1 MSYVIS
7 HGLGPYFRD
16 LLIKDIKNYE
26 RFVLCFD
33 EQTNNQNKKQLD
45 SYFRYWSS
53 QKGLVVTRY
62 YRTILLGHAQA
73 NVVVDGILGAFR
85 TDCIG
90 ISKLLMLSRDNPNA
104 NKTVEKTINDAMKKV
119 NAELLNVGTCN
130 LHVIHNVFNAG
141 TTETNWHVEN
151 FCMNIW
157 SWFQKSLARQED
169 FENITNEL
177 NDAIEK
183 TILYFSSKRWVLLGK
198 VIDRVLK
205 QYHMFREY
213 FLVYLPSKQQKQIQS
228 NSRYDNVKEV
238 LMSNISKIRLN
249 FILFLCQ
256 SIFDRFL
263 TWFQKEEPLVH
274 LLYNALCDLYRTVLL
289 SFLSPEHVGSTYGGA
304 LLDIDFKLA
313 EKQLTTKKLQ
323 IGEEAR
329 RLLVDVSASDRATFF
344 HDVKSIYHA
353 IADNL
358 KKYLPLKNTFLKDL
372 HVLDPA
378 SRTKQ
383 DSADTMIRVGR
394 AIPKLL
400 SNAEIDRIR
409 YEFMMYAAETI
420 DQSWYIKNKYHD
432 SDDNNHTEYQQIDY
446 YWNKTLSLTTSFGLP
461 KYPTLSK
468 VVKNIFIISHGNSD
482 VERGFSINE
491 HIVTENRTLLSL
503 SSINGLRSTWDA
515 IKFYGVGSPH
525 RVPIKIDMIR
535 AVQKS
540 KSVYNQEQLSL
551 KSLADREKEQSEKH
565 QRTNEEVKKL
575 IDRENQL
582 LSKQKGLHDKQKK
595 AQLLVDEG
603 RQRLDNALKKAD
615 IIDAQAAN
623 ALIGAGD
630 EQVKLISDKLF
641 KITDELLKIQS
652 KRKNVLS
659 HVQNKKQKM
668 TTTSE

>member
-1 MSYVIS
+1 
-7 HGLGPYFRD
+7 R
-16 LLIKDIKNYE
+16 
-26 RFVLCFD
+26 
-33 EQTNNQNKKQLD
+33 
-45 SYFRYWSS
+45 
-53 QKGLVVTRY
+53 
-62 YRTILLGHAQA
+62 
-73 NVVVDGILGAFR
+73 
-85 TDCIG
+85 
-90 ISKLLMLSRDNPNA
+90 
-104 NKTVEKTINDAMKKV
+104 
-119 NAELLNVGTCN
+119 
-130 LHVIHNVFNAG
+130 
-141 TTETNWHVEN
+141 
-151 FCMNIW
+151 
-157 SWFQKSLARQED
+157 
-169 FENITNEL
+169 
-177 NDAIEK
+177 
-183 TILYFSSKRWVLLGK
+183 
-198 VIDRVLK
+198 
-205 QYHMFREY
+205 
-213 FLVYLPSKQQKQIQS
+213 
-228 NSRYDNVKEV
+228 
-238 LMSNISKIRLN
+238 
-249 FILFLCQ
+249 
-256 SIFDRFL
+256 
-263 TWFQKEEPLVH
+263 
-274 LLYNALCDLYRTVLL
+274 
-289 SFLSPEHVGSTYGGA
+289 GSTSTFSGHIRIRSC
-304 LLDIDFKLA
+304 DIVSRR
-313 EKQLTTKKLQ
+313 Q
-323 IGEEAR
+323 IDISCI
-329 RLLVDVSASDRATFF
+329 V
-344 HDVKSIYHA
+344 
-353 IADNL
+353 DNL
-358 KKYLPLKNTFLKDL
+358 KKHLPLKNTFLKDL
-372 HVLDPA
+372 HVLDPV

-409 YEFMMYAAETI
+409 HEFMMYAAETI

>member
-1 MSYVIS
+1 
-7 HGLGPYFRD
+7 
-16 LLIKDIKNYE
+16 
-26 RFVLCFD
+26 
-33 EQTNNQNKKQLD
+33 
-45 SYFRYWSS
+45 
-53 QKGLVVTRY
+53 
-62 YRTILLGHAQA
+62 
-73 NVVVDGILGAFR
+73 
-85 TDCIG
+85 
-90 ISKLLMLSRDNPNA
+90 
-104 NKTVEKTINDAMKKV
+104 
-119 NAELLNVGTCN
+119 
-130 LHVIHNVFNAG
+130 
-141 TTETNWHVEN
+141 
-151 FCMNIW
+151 
-157 SWFQKSLARQED
+157 
-169 FENITNEL
+169 
-177 NDAIEK
+177 
-183 TILYFSSKRWVLLGK
+183 
-198 VIDRVLK
+198 
-205 QYHMFREY
+205 
-213 FLVYLPSKQQKQIQS
+213 
-228 NSRYDNVKEV
+228 
-238 LMSNISKIRLN
+238 
-249 FILFLCQ
+249 
-256 SIFDRFL
+256 
-263 TWFQKEEPLVH
+263 
-274 LLYNALCDLYRTVLL
+274 
-289 SFLSPEHVGSTYGGA
+289 
-304 LLDIDFKLA
+304 
-313 EKQLTTKKLQ
+313 
-323 IGEEAR
+323 
-329 RLLVDVSASDRATFF
+329 
-344 HDVKSIYHA
+344 
-353 IADNL
+353 
-358 KKYLPLKNTFLKDL
+358 
-372 HVLDPA
+372 
-378 SRTKQ
+378 
-383 DSADTMIRVGR
+383 
-394 AIPKLL
+394 
-400 SNAEIDRIR
+400 
-409 YEFMMYAAETI
+409 
-420 DQSWYIKNKYHD
+420 KYHD

-565 QRTNEEVKKL
+565 QRTNEEMKKL

-668 TTTSE
+668 TATSE